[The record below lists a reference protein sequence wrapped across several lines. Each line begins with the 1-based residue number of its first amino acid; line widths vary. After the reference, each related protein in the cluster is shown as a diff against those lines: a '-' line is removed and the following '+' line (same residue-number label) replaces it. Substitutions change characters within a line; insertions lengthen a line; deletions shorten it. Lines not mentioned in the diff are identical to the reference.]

1 MEESMSTKI
10 SVNGFGRIGRNIVK
24 AIFMYP
30 EKYSSLEIVSIN
42 DLTDPK
48 TLAHLFKYDSIFGIF
63 QGDVSYDEKSVTING
78 KKILVHSEKDPSA
91 LPWKA
96 EGVNVV
102 IESTGKYT
110 DRDKAAAHLTAG
122 AERVI
127 ITAPAKKED
136 ITVVMGVNEGMFD
149 KSKHQIISN
158 ASCTTNCL
166 APVAKVI
173 NDKFGIEKGLM
184 TTIHSYT
191 NDQKV
196 LDAPHS
202 DLRRARAAVL
212 SMIPTTTGAA
222 KAVALVIPDLKGK
235 LDGGA
240 IRVPTPDVSIVDLTC
255 VVKKDV
261 TVEEINASIKEAS
274 LGAMKGIIQYC
285 EEPLVSTDFIGN
297 SYSSIFDAELT
308 KVSGGNLV
316 KVLSWYDNE
325 WGYSL
330 RCVDLA
336 VYISK

>member
-1 MEESMSTKI
+1 MSTKI

-30 EKYSSLEIVSIN
+30 EKYSSLEVVSVN

-63 QGDVSYDEKSVTING
+63 QGDVSFDEKSLIING
-78 KKILVHSEKDPSA
+78 KKILVHSEKDPSS
-91 LPWKA
+91 LPWKE
-96 EGVNVV
+96 EGIKVV

-110 DRDKAAAHLTAG
+110 ERDKASAHLAAG

-136 ITVVMGVNEGMFD
+136 ITIVMGVNEGMFD
-149 KSKHQIISN
+149 KSRHQIISN

-166 APVAKVI
+166 APVAKVL
-173 NDKFGIEKGLM
+173 NDTFGIEKGLM

-196 LDAPHS
+196 LDAPHK
-202 DLRRARAAVL
+202 DLRRARAAAL

-274 LGAMKGIIQYC
+274 TRDDERYY
-285 EEPLVSTDFIGN
+285 T
-297 SYSSIFDAELT
+297 
-308 KVSGGNLV
+308 
-316 KVLSWYDNE
+316 VL
-325 WGYSL
+325 
-330 RCVDLA
+330 
-336 VYISK
+336 